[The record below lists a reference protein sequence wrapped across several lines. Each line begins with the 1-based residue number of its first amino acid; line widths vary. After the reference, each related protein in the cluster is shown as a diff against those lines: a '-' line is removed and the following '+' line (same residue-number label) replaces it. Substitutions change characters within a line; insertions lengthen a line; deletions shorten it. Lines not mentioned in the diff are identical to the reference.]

1 MQQKNTRRKTFQDEA
16 ELIKRSQVP
25 KTKEDKKFSSNTD
38 NPIIEPTSKLMD
50 KDYLKMIRNKK
61 ADFEEYEPDPHIEV
75 GNSKIFVVVRKRPL
89 SKKEQ
94 SNGEIDNISVINPKI
109 TVHECKIKVDG
120 ITKYLEDHH
129 FYFDNTFAENETTQ
143 EIYDYTVGPMIEMVL
158 NRGIVTCF
166 AYGQTGSGKTYT
178 MKGIQNL
185 AIEHLFEE
193 CINTYGTENNLS
205 FYISFFEIYGGRL
218 YDLLNNKNKLQVLD
232 DQNGKTQIY
241 GLQEIIAETPDE
253 MRMIIDKGNSIRTTH
268 NTVTNATSSRSHAI
282 CNIIIKEKNIKKN
295 KYNFFGKL
303 SLVDLAG
310 SERAQETQ
318 SNNRVRRAEGAEINK
333 SLLALKECIRA
344 LQARK
349 SSGNNDI
356 HVPFRASKLTHVL
369 RDSFVSKNDKSK
381 IIMISCI
388 NPSYISSNHTINTL
402 RYSDR
407 LKEQT
412 SYMQKQ
418 IAKNKNI
425 TNNVNSNNNQVY
437 NTKNN
442 NKKEYSNNNLQKVK
456 RDREKELEEI
466 NLNVFNSKDDILNDI
481 NFDDKINL
489 AEDILGFNNDL
500 KLDIDMNN
508 LADELIDDNFINSKK
523 PKNTNNDNNKKE
535 TKSNKEKKLNN
546 NIENNNQNNNE
557 EDEILDLSK
566 KDSAD
571 AENEINKNE
580 KQNSDEENIENINEK
595 GNSDLE
601 MELKDNDEK
610 EKIINEELEDLI
622 YIKKKVSKDGKFISD
637 DFIKYHKLTDQIIE
651 DEDEIVATHMDV
663 IKQDAKMLTE
673 EGELIT
679 KIKGIEDNE
688 ENFNMDEYIKRLE
701 KIIDKKID
709 IYSGLQNK
717 IDVYKQHLREEEK
730 MRKEHPQL
738 FVDPADY

>member
-1 MQQKNTRRKTFQDEA
+1 MQPKNIRRKTIQEDSD
-16 ELIKRSQVP
+16 LLKRNQMQ

-38 NPIIEPTSKLMD
+38 TPQVEYPLNPTKIID
-50 KDYLKMIRNKK
+50 KDYLRMIRNKK
-61 ADFEEYEPDPHIEV
+61 EDFDQYEPDSHAEI

-94 SNGEIDNISVINPKI
+94 MNGEIDNISVINPRV

-120 ITKYLEDHH
+120 ITKYLEDHQ
-129 FYFDNTFAENETTQ
+129 FYFDNTFGENETTQ

-158 NRGIVTCF
+158 NKGIVTCF

-185 AIEHLFEE
+185 AIDNIFEE
-193 CINTYGTENNLS
+193 CKNIYGQDNNLS

-241 GLQEIIAETPDE
+241 GLQEMLAETPDE
-253 MRMIIDKGNSIRTTH
+253 MRMIIDKGNSVRTTH

-282 CNIIIKEKNIKKN
+282 CNIIIKEKNKKKN
-295 KYNFFGKL
+295 NYNFFGKL

-318 SNNRVRRAEGAEINK
+318 SNNRLRRAEGAEINK

-349 SSGNNDI
+349 SSGNSEI

-412 SYMQKQ
+412 AYMQKL

-425 TNNVNSNNNQVY
+425 NNNNHHQVSNNQ
-437 NTKNN
+437 NN
-442 NKKEYSNNNLQKVK
+442 NKKDYNNAQKAK

-489 AEDILGFNNDL
+489 AEDILGFHNDI
-500 KLDIDMNN
+500 KLNIDMNN
-508 LADELIDDNFINSKK
+508 LADELIDDNFIN
-523 PKNTNNDNNKKE
+523 NKKNNNSKNKK
-535 TKSNKEKKLNN
+535 TKKDNKSNNNN
-546 NIENNNQNNNE
+546 NISGNDKKNQKNENSGDSNNKE
-557 EDEILDLSK
+557 DDEILDLSK
-566 KDSAD
+566 KDE
-571 AENEINKNE
+571 ENEKNKNN
-580 KQNSDEENIENINEK
+580 KNSEEENVKENSE
-595 GNSDLE
+595 LE
-601 MELKDNDEK
+601 LDVKDGDEK

-622 YIKKKVSKDGKFISD
+622 YLKKKVSKDGKFISD

-651 DEDEIVATHMDV
+651 DEDDIVATHMDV

-679 KIKGIEDNE
+679 KIKGIEYSE
-688 ENFNMDEYIKRLE
+688 ENFSMEEYLKRLE

-717 IDVYKQHLREEEK
+717 IDVYKQHIKDEEK

>member
-1 MQQKNTRRKTFQDEA
+1 MQPKNIRRKTLQDEN
-16 ELIKRSQVP
+16 ELLKHNQNL
-25 KTKEDKKFSSNTD
+25 KLKEDKKFSSNTD
-38 NPIIEPTSKLMD
+38 TPQVEVPPKLID

-61 ADFEEYEPDPHIEV
+61 ADLEDYEPEPHVEV

-94 SNGEIDNISVINPKI
+94 MNGEIDNITCLNPKV

-120 ITKYLEDHH
+120 ITKYLEDHQ
-129 FYFDNTFAENETTQ
+129 FYFDNTFAENESTQ
-143 EIYDYTVGPMIEMVL
+143 DIYDYTVGPMIEMVL
-158 NRGIVTCF
+158 NKGIVTCF

-178 MKGIQNL
+178 MKGIENL
-185 AIEHLFEE
+185 AINHLFEE
-193 CINTYGTENNLS
+193 CQNMYGEENNLS

-241 GLQEIIAETPDE
+241 GLQEILAGTPDE

-282 CNIIIKEKNIKKN
+282 CNIIIKEKNKKN

-349 SSGNNDI
+349 NSGNSEI

-412 SYMQKQ
+412 AFMQKQ
-418 IAKNKNI
+418 IAKNKNVYS
-425 TNNVNSNNNQVY
+425 NVNNNHHQANSNQ
-437 NTKNN
+437 NN
-442 NKKEYSNNNLQKVK
+442 NKKEYNNSQKMK
-456 RDREKELEEI
+456 RDRERELEEI

-489 AEDILGFNNDL
+489 AEDILGFHNDL
-500 KLDIDMNN
+500 KLNMDDMNN
-508 LADELIDDNFINSKK
+508 LADELIDDNFINNKK
-523 PKNTNNDNNKKE
+523 NKNTSNNKK
-535 TKSNKEKKLNN
+535 NKKEYKNNLNN
-546 NIENNNQNNNE
+546 KKDENEIDNNNG
-557 EDEILDLSK
+557 EDEIFGLSK
-566 KDSAD
+566 K
-571 AENEINKNE
+571 EEQNNEKNKNS
-580 KQNSDEENIENINEK
+580 KKNSDEEINEK
-595 GNSDLE
+595 ENSDLDLE
-601 MELKDNDEK
+601 IKDGDEK

-622 YIKKKVSKDGKFISD
+622 YLKKKVSKDGKFISD

-651 DEDEIVATHMDV
+651 EEDDIVATHMDV

-679 KIKGIEDNE
+679 KIKGIEDSE
-688 ENFNMDEYIKRLE
+688 ENFNMEEYLKRLE
-701 KIIDKKID
+701 NILDKKID
-709 IYSGLQNK
+709 IYSGLQGK
-717 IDVYKQHLREEEK
+717 IDVYKQHIKDEEK
-730 MRKEHPQL
+730 MRKEHPQF

>member
-1 MQQKNTRRKTFQDEA
+1 MRKRLQEEQSSSTDIPMVEPA
-16 ELIKRSQVP
+16 IK
-25 KTKEDKKFSSNTD
+25 
-38 NPIIEPTSKLMD
+38 LD

-61 ADFEEYEPDPHIEV
+61 ADLEDYEPDPHVEV

-94 SNGEIDNISVINPKI
+94 ANGEIDNITCLNPKI

-129 FYFDNTFAENETTQ
+129 FYFDNTFAENESTQ

-158 NRGIVTCF
+158 NKGIVTCF

-178 MKGIQNL
+178 MKGIENL
-185 AIEHLFEE
+185 AINHLFEE
-193 CINTYGTENNLS
+193 CQNMYGENNNLS

-241 GLQEIIAETPDE
+241 GLQEIYAGTPDE

-282 CNIIIKEKNIKKN
+282 CNIVIKEKNKKN

-349 SSGNNDI
+349 NSGNSEI

-412 SYMQKQ
+412 AYMQKQ
-418 IAKNKNI
+418 NVKNKNVN
-425 TNNVNSNNNQVY
+425 TNVNKVNNHHQSY
-437 NTKNN
+437 NTQNDKKDVNN
-442 NKKEYSNNNLQKVK
+442 NKNIK

-489 AEDILGFNNDL
+489 TEDILGFNNDL
-500 KLDIDMNN
+500 KLNIDMNN
-508 LADELIDDNFINSKK
+508 LADELINDNFINKK
-523 PKNTNNDNNKKE
+523 SNINNKKN
-535 TKSNKEKKLNN
+535 NKD
-546 NIENNNQNNNE
+546 NNQE
-557 EDEILDLSK
+557 P
-566 KDSAD
+566 
-571 AENEINKNE
+571 
-580 KQNSDEENIENINEK
+580 
-595 GNSDLE
+595 
-601 MELKDNDEK
+601 NDEK
-610 EKIINEELEDLI
+610 DMNNNDGDEGLDMPKKRGEENAKKNSEEEETNEKDNIDIDIDIKDDGGNNKEINEELDDLI
-622 YIKKKVSKDGKFISD
+622 YLKKKVSKDGKFISD

-651 DEDEIVATHMDV
+651 DEDDIVATHMDV
-663 IKQDAKMLTE
+663 IKLDAKMLTE

-679 KIKGIEDNE
+679 RIKGIENTE
-688 ENFNMDEYIKRLE
+688 ENFSMDEYLKKLE
-701 KIIDKKID
+701 NIIDKKID

-717 IDVYKQHLREEEK
+717 IDVYKQHLKDEEK
-730 MRKEHPQL
+730 MRKEHPQF
-738 FVDPADY
+738 FVDPADI

>member
-1 MQQKNTRRKTFQDEA
+1 MQPKNIRRKTLQDEN
-16 ELIKRSQVP
+16 ELLKHNQNL
-25 KTKEDKKFSSNTD
+25 KLKEDKKFSSNTD
-38 NPIIEPTSKLMD
+38 TPQVEVPPKLID

-61 ADFEEYEPDPHIEV
+61 ADLEDYEPEPHVEV

-94 SNGEIDNISVINPKI
+94 MNGEIDNITCLNPKV

-120 ITKYLEDHH
+120 ITKYLEDHQ
-129 FYFDNTFAENETTQ
+129 FYFDNTFAENESTQ
-143 EIYDYTVGPMIEMVL
+143 DIYDYTVGPMIEMVL
-158 NRGIVTCF
+158 NKGIVTCF

-178 MKGIQNL
+178 MKGIENL
-185 AIEHLFEE
+185 AINHLFEE
-193 CINTYGTENNLS
+193 CQNMYGEENNLS

-241 GLQEIIAETPDE
+241 GLQEILAGTPDE

-282 CNIIIKEKNIKKN
+282 CNIIIKEKNKKN

-349 SSGNNDI
+349 NSGNSEI

-412 SYMQKQ
+412 AFMQKQ
-418 IAKNKNI
+418 IAKNKNVYS
-425 TNNVNSNNNQVY
+425 NVNNNHHQANSNQ
-437 NTKNN
+437 NN
-442 NKKEYSNNNLQKVK
+442 NKKEYNNSQKMK
-456 RDREKELEEI
+456 RDRERELEEI

-489 AEDILGFNNDL
+489 AEDILGFHNDL
-500 KLDIDMNN
+500 KLNMDDMNN
-508 LADELIDDNFINSKK
+508 LADELIDDNFINNKK
-523 PKNTNNDNNKKE
+523 NKNTSNNKK
-535 TKSNKEKKLNN
+535 NKKEYKNNLNN
-546 NIENNNQNNNE
+546 KKDENEIDNNNG
-557 EDEILDLSK
+557 EDEIFGLSK
-566 KDSAD
+566 KEDQN
-571 AENEINKNE
+571 NEKNKNS
-580 KQNSDEENIENINEK
+580 KKNSDEEINEK
-595 GNSDLE
+595 ENSDLDLE
-601 MELKDNDEK
+601 IKDGDEK

-622 YIKKKVSKDGKFISD
+622 YLKKTVSKDGKFISD

-651 DEDEIVATHMDV
+651 EEDDIVATHMDV

-679 KIKGIEDNE
+679 KIKGIEDSE
-688 ENFNMDEYIKRLE
+688 ENFNMEEYLKRLE
-701 KIIDKKID
+701 NILDKKID
-709 IYSGLQNK
+709 IYSGLQGK
-717 IDVYKQHLREEEK
+717 IDVYKQHIKDEEK
-730 MRKEHPQL
+730 MRKEHPQF

>member
-1 MQQKNTRRKTFQDEA
+1 MRKRLQE
-16 ELIKRSQVP
+16 ENS
-25 KTKEDKKFSSNTD
+25 SSND
-38 NPIIEPTSKLMD
+38 IPMVEPVIKLD

-61 ADFEEYEPDPHIEV
+61 ADLEDYEPDPHIEV

-94 SNGEIDNISVINPKI
+94 ANGEIDNITCLNPKV

-129 FYFDNTFAENETTQ
+129 FYFDNTFAENESTQ

-158 NRGIVTCF
+158 NKGIVTCF

-178 MKGIQNL
+178 MKGIENL
-185 AIEHLFEE
+185 AINHLFEE
-193 CINTYGTENNLS
+193 CQNMYGENNNLS

-241 GLQEIIAETPDE
+241 GLQEIYAGTPDE

-282 CNIIIKEKNIKKN
+282 CNIVIKEKNKKN

-349 SSGNNDI
+349 NSGNAEI

-412 SYMQKQ
+412 AYMQKQ
-418 IAKNKNI
+418 NVKNKNVN
-425 TNNVNSNNNQVY
+425 TNANKVNNHHQSY
-437 NTKNN
+437 NTQNDKKDN
-442 NKKEYSNNNLQKVK
+442 NKNMK

-489 AEDILGFNNDL
+489 TEDILGFNNDL
-500 KLDIDMNN
+500 KLNIDMNN
-508 LADELIDDNFINSKK
+508 LADELINDNFINKK
-523 PKNTNNDNNKKE
+523 SNINNKKN
-535 TKSNKEKKLNN
+535 NKD
-546 NIENNNQNNNE
+546 NNQ
-557 EDEILDLSK
+557 D
-566 KDSAD
+566 
-571 AENEINKNE
+571 
-580 KQNSDEENIENINEK
+580 Q
-595 GNSDLE
+595 
-601 MELKDNDEK
+601 NDEK
-610 EKIINEELEDLI
+610 DINNNDLDEALDMPKKRDENSKKNSEEEETNEKDNIDIDIEIKDDGANNKEINEELDDLI
-622 YIKKKVSKDGKFISD
+622 YLKKKVSKDGKFISD

-651 DEDEIVATHMDV
+651 DEDDIVATHMDV
-663 IKQDAKMLTE
+663 IKLDAKMLTE

-679 KIKGIEDNE
+679 RIKGIENTE
-688 ENFNMDEYIKRLE
+688 ENFSMDEYLKKLE
-701 KIIDKKID
+701 SIIDKKID

-717 IDVYKQHLREEEK
+717 IDVYKQHLKDEEK
-730 MRKEHPQL
+730 MRKEHPQF
-738 FVDPADY
+738 FVDPADI